1 MLIILFEFLEKLPHQ
16 EEKFTDKCNVVG
28 KHIIQLSEEFVQV
41 TADYA
46 LSRIANLRSNFSNA
60 ENGAIMPRGPELAFF
75 KTLLLIF
82 PGSDLYHPIVTPLIL
97 LMAQYLE
104 MTPLKNDQDL
114 VSGIKLCEYLF
125 IVRYFASLFRPRNY
139 QKDISLKS

>member
-1 MLIILFEFLEKLPHQ
+1 MFEFLEKLPLQ
-16 EEKFTDKCNVVG
+16 EDKFTEKCNVVG
-28 KHIIQLSEEFVQV
+28 KHIIQLSGEFVQV
-41 TADYA
+41 AADYA
-46 LSRIANLRSNFSNA
+46 LNRITSLRSNFAKA
-60 ENGAIMPRGPELAFF
+60 EIDVMMPRGPELAFF

-104 MTPLKNDQDL
+104 MAPIKNDQDV

-125 IVRYFASLFRPRNY
+125 IVRYF
-139 QKDISLKS
+139 